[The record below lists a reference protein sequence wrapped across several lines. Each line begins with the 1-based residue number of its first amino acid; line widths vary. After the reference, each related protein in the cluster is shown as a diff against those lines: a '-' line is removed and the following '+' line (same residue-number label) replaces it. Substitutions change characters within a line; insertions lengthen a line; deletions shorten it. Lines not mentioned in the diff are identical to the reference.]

1 MVKLKWQTVQGNQET
16 KPALTDTTSSP
27 TTVYIR
33 KNVKRVLVTQ
43 ADGNSAYVWQ
53 YEEAALTL
61 AEYKEYEALVAELE
75 TPAIQALQ
83 EQNYI
88 LQAALADIYESIAEQ
103 MSAQENTN
111 LAILAGL
118 AELYETQ
125 EGTVEE

>member
-1 MVKLKWQTVQGNQET
+1 
-16 KPALTDTTSSP
+16 
-27 TTVYIR
+27 
-33 KNVKRVLVTQ
+33 
-43 ADGNSAYVWQ
+43 VWQ

-61 AEYKEYEALVAELE
+61 EEYAEYEALVAELE